1 MATIKHDYATC
12 SNMAKSK
19 PEAEPDWDLAGEMCS
34 LSIQVYELEEAMN
47 LDQYGY
53 HLHEFIED
61 ETVGTQCII
70 AISHEGRLAISFRGT
85 SDFTDALTDALAVKK
100 RWIHGKGWLFFSP
113 RVHFGFLNAYLP
125 VRDRILKS
133 IKELSKKNRRRVH
146 ITGHSLGGALATLC
160 AADIRRTLKLPVTMY
175 NYGSPRVGNRKFEKF
190 YNKLVPDTYR
200 FVNDKDA
207 VPTIPKINYHHVGN
221 LCYMDND
228 GEIKVNPGLA
238 TRLFDSIQDSIG
250 FLDFEKLT
258 DHLSSHYRDQLL
270 PFTDKVKPLYGE
282 FKDTVAEVVEKVEE
296 TVEEASETVAE
307 VKKKVGKYV

>member
-1 MATIKHDYATC
+1 MGGG
-12 SNMAKSK
+12 K

-34 LSIQVYELEEAMN
+34 LSIQVYELEEAMS

-61 ETVGTQCII
+61 ETVGSQCII
-70 AISHEGRLAISFRGT
+70 AISQEGRVAISFRGT
-85 SDFTDALTDALAVKK
+85 SDFTDALTDALAIKK
-100 RWIHGKGWLFFSP
+100 RWIHGKGWLFFAP
-113 RVHFGFLNAYLP
+113 RVHFGFYNAYLP
-125 VRDRILKS
+125 IRDRILKS
-133 IKELSKKNRRRVH
+133 IKALTKKNRQRIH

-175 NYGSPRVGNRKFEKF
+175 NYGSPRVGNKRFEKL
-190 YNKLVPDTYR
+190 YNKLVPDTFR

-207 VPTIPKINYHHVGN
+207 VPTIPKIGYFHVGN

-238 TRLFDSIQDSIG
+238 TKLFDSMQDTLG
-250 FLDFEKLT
+250 FMDFEKLT

-270 PFTDKVKPLYGE
+270 PFTEKVKPLYGE
-282 FKDTVAEVVEKVEE
+282 FKDTLEE
-296 TVEEASETVAE
+296 TLEDAAEAVSE